1 VLDLL
6 AVLTAALTALLVARL
21 TRLLVPDRRAPR
33 EVLVSVAE
41 RGTAPRSRWPLRPRR
56 SATA

>member
-1 VLDLL
+1 MTYHDVK
-6 AVLTAALTALLVARL
+6 ANR
-21 TRLLVPDRRAPR
+21 R